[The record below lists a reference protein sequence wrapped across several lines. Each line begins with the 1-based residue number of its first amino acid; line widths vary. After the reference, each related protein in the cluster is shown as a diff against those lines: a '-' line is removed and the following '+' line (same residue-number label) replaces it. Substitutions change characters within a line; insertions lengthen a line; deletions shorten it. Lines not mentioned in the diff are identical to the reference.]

1 MIKVANLSKAY
12 GSQNLLQDVGF
23 SINRRERVGLV
34 GRNGHGKTT
43 LFRLIL
49 GLEDPDSGSVT
60 VPRHYTLG
68 YVEQE
73 VHFTHATV
81 REEACLAMKGGG
93 EGEAWRAEKVLLG
106 LGFSTADLDRDP
118 RELSGGYQ
126 VRLNLAKVLAA
137 EPDCL
142 LLDEPTNYLD
152 IVSIRW
158 LSRFLREWKGELL
171 LITHDRAFMD
181 GVTTHTLAIHRR
193 KMRKFA
199 GGTEKA
205 YEQFAQEEETHEK
218 TRLNDEKKRRQ
229 EELYVRRFRAKA
241 RLAGQVQSRIK
252 MLARREK
259 LEKLEAVEDL
269 EFAFN
274 AAPFEAKRMGEV
286 HDLSFSYDRRPPWL
300 IEGLSLSLGTRD
312 RLCIV
317 GKNGRGKSTLLKLL
331 AGRLRPTEGRTA
343 YHPSLRIGYLGQTP
357 EHELNPD
364 LSVAEELM
372 AAAPGCTM
380 DRARG
385 LAGALMFS
393 GDMALRKTAHLSGG
407 EKSRVLMGK
416 VLLTPCHLLLL
427 DEPTNHLDMESCDA
441 LLAAI
446 DAFEGSVVM
455 VTHNE
460 MFLHALATRLVVF
473 DRGKVF
479 EYLGSYQRFL
489 DEVGWEGDEGEERP
503 AAVDALPGSATP
515 SRDRQES
522 KRARARL
529 QQERSRVLRPLEE
542 ESARIEA
549 AITALE
555 GEQAA
560 NDEAL
565 VRASTDG
572 DGPAIA
578 TLSRRQRQIPP
589 LVDDLYARLDAV
601 TRDLEA
607 RTAEFNDRL
616 AVVEGSQ

>member
-1 MIKVANLSKAY
+1 MIKISKIGKSY
-12 GSQNLLQDVGF
+12 GSQALFQDVSF
-23 SINRRERVGLV
+23 SLNRRERVGLV

-43 LFRLIL
+43 LFRIIL
-49 GLEDPDSGSVT
+49 GLEEPDAGEVT

-73 VHFTHATV
+73 VRFSRPTV
-81 REEACLAMKGGG
+81 RDEACLALKDGA
-93 EGEAWRAEKVLLG
+93 GEAWRAEKVLLG
-106 LGFSTADLDRDP
+106 LGFSMADLERDP

-126 VRLNLAKVLAA
+126 VRLNLAKVLVA

-158 LSRFLREWKGELL
+158 LAQALREWKGELL
-171 LITHDRAFMD
+171 LITHDRSFMD

-193 KMRKFA
+193 KVRKFV
-199 GGTEKA
+199 GGTAKV
-205 YEQFAQEEETHEK
+205 YEQIAQEEETHEK
-218 TRLNDEKKRRQ
+218 TRINDEKKRRQ

-259 LEKLEAVEDL
+259 MEKLQALETL

-274 AAPFEAKRMGEV
+274 AAPFDAKRMGEV
-286 HDLSFSYDRRPPWL
+286 RGLSFAYAQCAPRLFSDLSF
-300 IEGLSLSLGTRD
+300 GLGTRD

-317 GKNGRGKSTLLKLL
+317 GKNGRGISTLLKLL
-331 AGRLRPTEGRTA
+331 AGRLRPLDGSVA

-357 EHELNPD
+357 EHELHPD
-364 LSVAEELM
+364 LTVAEELM
-372 AAAPGCTM
+372 AAAPGCTL
-380 DRARG
+380 DRARD
-385 LAGALMFS
+385 LAGALMFP
-393 GDMALRKTAHLSGG
+393 GDMALRKTALLSGG

-441 LLAAI
+441 LLAAL

-473 DRGKVF
+473 DRGRAF

-489 DEVGWEGDEGEERP
+489 DDVGWEGDESETQSVPEQP
-503 AAVDALPGSATP
+503 PVDASP
-515 SRDRQES
+515 RDRQEA
-522 KRARARL
+522 KRTKAKL
-529 QQERSRVLRPLEE
+529 LQERSRVLRPLEE
-542 ESARIEA
+542 ESARLEA

-572 DGPAIA
+572 DAPAIA
-578 TLSRRQRQIPP
+578 SLARRQREIPP
-589 LVDDLYARLDAV
+589 LLDGLYDRLDAV

-607 RTAEFNDRL
+607 RTAGFAARL
-616 AVVEGSQ
+616 VALDGGQ

>member
-1 MIKVANLSKAY
+1 VLKVAGLAKAY
-12 GSQNLLQDVGF
+12 GSQTLFQDVSF
-23 SINRRERVGLV
+23 NVNRRERIGLV

-43 LFRLIL
+43 LFRILL
-49 GLEDPDSGSVT
+49 GLEEPDAGSVT
-60 VPRHYTLG
+60 LPRHYTLG

-73 VHFTHATV
+73 VRFSRPTV
-81 REEACLAMKGGG
+81 RGEACLALKGGG
-93 EGEAWRAEKVLLG
+93 GEAWRAEKILLG
-106 LGFSTADLDRDP
+106 LGFAPADLDREP
-118 RELSGGYQ
+118 STLSGGFQ

-193 KMRKFA
+193 RLRKFT
-199 GGTEKA
+199 GGTAKA
-205 YEQFAQEEETHEK
+205 YEQIAQEEETHEK

-229 EELYVRRFRAKA
+229 EELYIRRFRAKA
-241 RLAGQVQSRIK
+241 RLAGLVQSRIK
-252 MLARREK
+252 MLARRDRM
-259 LEKLEAVEDL
+259 EKLEAQEDL
-269 EFAFN
+269 EFQFN

-286 HDLSFSYDRRPPWL
+286 SGLTFSYERRAPWL
-300 IEGLSLSLGTRD
+300 VEGLSLALGPRE

-317 GKNGRGKSTLLKLL
+317 GRNGKGKSTLLKLL
-331 AGRLRPTEGRTA
+331 AGRLRPAAGGVG
-343 YHPSLRIGYLGQTP
+343 YHPAVRLGYLGQTP
-357 EHELNPD
+357 EHELNPE
-364 LSVAEELM
+364 LTVAEELM
-372 AAAPGCTM
+372 AAAPGCTL
-380 DRARG
+380 DRARE
-385 LAGALMFS
+385 LAGALMFP

-441 LLAAI
+441 LLAAL

-473 DRGKVF
+473 DRGRAF
-479 EYLGSYQRFL
+479 EYVGPYQEFL
-489 DEVGWEGDEGEERP
+489 DQVGWEGDEAPPPRP
-503 AAVDALPGSATP
+503 AAEAPAPAGA
-515 SRDRQES
+515 RQEA
-522 KRARARL
+522 KRARAVL
-529 QQERSRVLRPLEE
+529 LQERSRTLHPLEE
-542 ESARIEA
+542 EAAR
-549 AITALE
+549 LE
-555 GEQAA
+555 GSIVELESEQAA

-572 DGPAIA
+572 DAAAIA
-578 TLSRRQRQIPP
+578 ALAKRQREIPP
-589 LVDDLYARLDAV
+589 LLDGLYDRLDGV
-601 TRDLEA
+601 TRDLEG
-607 RTAEFNDRL
+607 RRAEFEQRL
-616 AVVEGSQ
+616 RNLSGDDT